1 MSLLSCITACFFL
14 RLAAIPPV
22 FKPAD
27 DTLRV
32 KMEMSSEQKK
42 YSASLLYAGMV
53 LFVFALVLIDQFTKH
68 LAVIYLKNQPPAV
81 LIPGIL
87 QLQYLENRGAA
98 FSMLQNRQGFFYVL
112 TTVFLILIILFM
124 RKVPKTRRMRPL
136 ILTLLVLAA
145 GACGNLIDRVVSKYV
160 VDFIYFVVIDFPV
173 FNVADI
179 YVTLSV
185 ISLII
190 LILFHY
196 RDNDLDFLK
205 KKKAA

>member
-1 MSLLSCITACFFL
+1 
-14 RLAAIPPV
+14 
-22 FKPAD
+22 
-27 DTLRV
+27 
-32 KMEMSSEQKK
+32 MEMSSEQKK
-42 YSASLLYAGMV
+42 YPAPLLYAGMV

-124 RKVPKTRRMRPL
+124 KKVPKTRRMRPL